1 MTIEKFCFYWGNF
14 SDFLD
19 RPWAFRF
26 VSRTFVRKRG
36 LTESVREALDT
47 PVLFLDS
54 VIENFLTLVEF
65 RKFIGKDGE
74 IYWKSPQ
81 VVFRQ

>member
-1 MTIEKFCFYWGNF
+1 M
-14 SDFLD
+14 
-19 RPWAFRF
+19 
-26 VSRTFVRKRG
+26 RKRG

-65 RKFIGKDGE
+65 RKFIGKDKE